1 MYEVEGCSI
10 REIMRRTSY
19 HYETIRKYLDLEDFN
34 PPKRYLRDNNSLL
47 DPLKPIIDKWL
58 EEDLKAPRKQRHT
71 AQRIYDRLQET
82 HNNELE
88 VKLRTVQYYVSKKKK
103 ELFAE
108 KTKGYLPLMHPPGEA
123 QVDFGTISYYDSANK
138 MKEGKKLTEG
148 FSRIINHFN
157 IEAIFCNPS
166 SGWEKGHVENKVGYE
181 RRNMFV
187 PMPTILD
194 FNLFNKKLLR
204 TSEKDMQRKHYRK
217 EKLISE
223 IFLEDKNAMQ
233 KVNSVEF
240 NVAKICSVKADK
252 YGKIMFESNR
262 YSASPKFAKEGIY
275 IEITSDTISILD
287 KKYNEIVTHK
297 RIYDKNKESM
307 DWLPYI
313 ELMSKRPTAL
323 KYTGFYDDLPL
334 NWKKYLSDLDLDD
347 KREALKT
354 LNIILQR
361 HDIPTAIEALEIAL
375 SNGVKDSDSVLS
387 SYYSLTKK
395 VKKMQ
400 PMKLMNPQFHVPTFK
415 TNTLE
420 YDALFLKGACK

>member
-1 MYEVEGCSI
+1 M
-10 REIMRRTSY
+10 
-19 HYETIRKYLDLEDFN
+19 
-34 PPKRYLRDNNSLL
+34 
-47 DPLKPIIDKWL
+47 
-58 EEDLKAPRKQRHT
+58 PR
-71 AQRIYDRLQET
+71 
-82 HNNELE
+82 
-88 VKLRTVQYYVSKKKK
+88 
-103 ELFAE
+103 
-108 KTKGYLPLMHPPGEA
+108 
-123 QVDFGTISYYDSANK
+123 
-138 MKEGKKLTEG
+138 
-148 FSRIINHFN
+148 
-157 IEAIFCNPS
+157 
-166 SGWEKGHVENKVGYE
+166 
-181 RRNMFV
+181 
-187 PMPTILD
+187 ILD

-297 RIYDKNKESM
+297 RIYDKNKKSM

-415 TNTLE
+415 TNTSE